1 LKNKKEIE
9 MSENKSNK
17 DVGYL
22 IDDEFGKTR
31 VQVFIKRQPVRAA
44 EIAQEFVTRWGM
56 IAAKPDGEDSAGRAK
71 LALLAPV
78 EIVQRACDTAELLIA
93 EFEKRGWFVELP
105 EPKSKA

>member
-1 LKNKKEIE
+1 

-22 IDDEFGKTR
+22 IKNDTVYAFP
-31 VQVFIKRQPVRAA
+31 KRQPVREA
-44 EIAQEFVTRWGM
+44 EIAQEFATRWGM

-71 LALLAPV
+71 LALLAPA
-78 EIVQRACDTAELLIA
+78 EIVQRACDTADLLIA

>member
-1 LKNKKEIE
+1 
-9 MSENKSNK
+9 MSEPKSNK

-22 IDDEFGKTR
+22 IDDESGKAMVR
-31 VQVFIKRQPVRAA
+31 VFVKRQPVRAA
-44 EIAQEFVTRWGM
+44 EIAQELVTRWGI
-56 IAAKPDGEDSAGRAK
+56 IAARPDGEDSAGRAK
-71 LALLAPV
+71 LALLAPA